1 MITILML
8 LVGLLL
14 LLAGGTG
21 LVRGASAI
29 ASHYGISPLII
40 GLTVVAFGTSSPE
53 LVVNVVGA
61 FRGETDLAFGN
72 VTGSNL
78 ANIGLV
84 LATAVIFRPITI
96 EGQIVR
102 RELPLLLLGTTIL
115 LIMALDRPLNGL
127 DPILS
132 RSDGLI
138 LLLIFSIFVYMA
150 VSDFLFKKRQDALM
164 DNILE
169 MEEMLPSP
177 VATGILVNWLF
188 VVAGIIALTAGG
200 QLTIIHGAQLAENM
214 GMQPVIVGMVI
225 VAIGTSMPEF
235 VTSIIAALNKESD
248 LCVGNVVGSNIF
260 NGLVVLPIAALVRPL
275 PIPEGGLMDVAM
287 SLVFA
292 AVIIVFFFFGKAH
305 MNRKVGAA
313 LLLAYL
319 TYMIMRTTS

>member
-1 MITILML
+1 MTFMLL

-14 LLAGGTG
+14 LLGGGTC
-21 LVRGASAI
+21 LVKGASAI
-29 ASHYGISPLII
+29 ATHYGISPLVI
-40 GLTVVAFGTSSPE
+40 GLTVVAFGTSAPE

-61 FRGETDLAFGN
+61 FRGETELAFGN

-84 LATAVIFRPITI
+84 LATAAIFRPLTI

-115 LIMALDRPLNGL
+115 LIMALDRPLSGL
-127 DPILS
+127 DPILT
-132 RSDGLI
+132 RSDGVI
-138 LLLIFSIFVYMA
+138 LLLIFSIFIYMTI
-150 VSDFLFKKRQDALM
+150 SDFLFQKRQDRLM
-164 DNILE
+164 ENILE
-169 MEEMLPSP
+169 MEEMLPKP
-177 VATGILVNWLF
+177 MARGVMVNWVF
-188 VVAGIIALTAGG
+188 VLAGIIALTAGG
-200 QLTIIHGAQLAENM
+200 QLTIIHGAELAEIM
-214 GMQPVIVGMVI
+214 GVEQVIIGMAV

-275 PIPEGGLMDVAM
+275 PIPNGGLLDVAM

-292 AVIIVFFFFGKAH
+292 AVIILVFFFGKAH

-319 TYMIMRTTS
+319 AYMIMRATS

>member
-1 MITILML
+1 MTFML
-8 LVGLLL
+8 LLTGLLL

-21 LVRGASAI
+21 LVKGASAI
-29 ASHYGISPLII
+29 ATHYGISPLVI
-40 GLTVVAFGTSSPE
+40 GLTVVAFGTSAPE
-53 LVVNVVGA
+53 LVVNIVGA
-61 FRGETDLAFGN
+61 LRGETELAFGN

-84 LATAVIFRPITI
+84 LATAAIFRPLTI

-115 LIMALDRPLNGL
+115 LIMALDRPLSGL
-127 DPILS
+127 DPVLT

-138 LLLIFSIFVYMA
+138 LLLIFSIFVYMTI
-150 VSDFLFKKRQDALM
+150 SDFLFQKRQDPLM
-164 DNILE
+164 ENILE
-169 MEEMLPSP
+169 MEGMLPRP
-177 VATGILVNWLF
+177 MATGVLVNWVF
-188 VVAGIIALTAGG
+188 VLAGIIALTAGG
-200 QLTIIHGAQLAENM
+200 QLTIIHGARLAEIM
-214 GMQPVIVGMVI
+214 GLEPVIIGMVV

-275 PIPEGGLMDVAM
+275 PIPHGGLLDVAM
-287 SLVFA
+287 SSVFA
-292 AVIIVFFFFGKAH
+292 AVIILVFFFGKAH

-313 LLLAYL
+313 LLVGYLA
-319 TYMIMRTTS
+319 YMIMRATS

>member
-1 MITILML
+1 MTFML
-8 LVGLLL
+8 LLAGLLL

-21 LVRGASAI
+21 LVKGASEI
-29 ASHYGISPLII
+29 ATHYGISPLVI
-40 GLTVVAFGTSSPE
+40 GLTVVAFGTSAPE

-61 FRGETDLAFGN
+61 FRGETELAFGN

-84 LATAVIFRPITI
+84 LATAAIFRPLTI

-115 LIMALDRPLNGL
+115 LIMALDRPLSGL
-127 DPILS
+127 DPVLT

-138 LLLIFSIFVYMA
+138 LLLIFSIFIYMTI
-150 VSDFLFKKRQDALM
+150 SDFLFQKRQDPLM
-164 DNILE
+164 ENILK
-169 MEEMLPSP
+169 MEEMLPKS
-177 VATGILVNWLF
+177 VATGVLVNWMF
-188 VVAGIIALTAGG
+188 VLAGITALTAGG
-200 QLTIIHGAQLAENM
+200 QLTIIHGAELAEIM
-214 GMQPVIVGMVI
+214 GVEPVIIGMVV

-248 LCVGNVVGSNIF
+248 LCLGNVVGSNIF

-275 PIPEGGLMDVAM
+275 PIPEGGLLDVAM

-292 AVIIVFFFFGKAH
+292 AVIILVFFFGKAH
-305 MNRKVGAA
+305 MDRKVGAT

-319 TYMIMRTTS
+319 AYMTMRATS

>member
-1 MITILML
+1 MTFILL

-21 LVRGASAI
+21 LVKGASAI
-29 ASHYGISPLII
+29 ATHYGISPLVI

-53 LVVNVVGA
+53 LVVNIVGA
-61 FRGETDLAFGN
+61 FRGETELAFGN

-84 LATAVIFRPITI
+84 LATAAIFRPLTI

-115 LIMALDRPLNGL
+115 LIMALDRPLSGL
-127 DPILS
+127 DPVLT

-138 LLLIFSIFVYMA
+138 LLLIFSIFVYMTI
-150 VSDFLFKKRQDALM
+150 SDFLFQKRQDRLM
-164 DNILE
+164 ENILE
-169 MEEMLPSP
+169 MEEMLPKP
-177 VATGILVNWLF
+177 IARGVMVNWMF
-188 VVAGIIALTAGG
+188 VLAGIIALTAGG
-200 QLTIIHGAQLAENM
+200 QLTIIHGAELAEIM
-214 GMQPVIVGMVI
+214 GVEQVIIGMVV

-275 PIPEGGLMDVAM
+275 PIPDGGLLDVAM

-292 AVIIVFFFFGKAH
+292 AVIILVFFFGKAH

-313 LLLAYL
+313 LLLGYL
-319 TYMIMRTTS
+319 AYMIMRATS

>member
-1 MITILML
+1 MTFML
-8 LVGLLL
+8 LLIGLLL

-21 LVRGASAI
+21 LVKGASAI
-29 ASHYGISPLII
+29 ATHYGISPLVI

-53 LVVNVVGA
+53 LVVNIVGA
-61 FRGETDLAFGN
+61 FRGETELAFGN

-84 LATAVIFRPITI
+84 LATAAIFRPLTI

-115 LIMALDRPLNGL
+115 LIMALDRPLSGL
-127 DPILS
+127 DPVLT

-138 LLLIFSIFVYMA
+138 LLLIFSIFVYMTI
-150 VSDFLFKKRQDALM
+150 SDFLFQKRQDRLM
-164 DNILE
+164 ENILE
-169 MEEMLPSP
+169 MEEMLPKP
-177 VATGILVNWLF
+177 MARGVMVNWVF
-188 VVAGIIALTAGG
+188 VLAGIIALTAGG
-200 QLTIIHGAQLAENM
+200 QLTIIHGAELAEIM
-214 GMQPVIVGMVI
+214 GVEQVIIGMAV

-260 NGLVVLPIAALVRPL
+260 NGLVLLPIAALVRPL
-275 PIPEGGLMDVAM
+275 PIPDGGLLDVAM

-292 AVIIVFFFFGKAH
+292 AVIILVFFFGKAH

-313 LLLAYL
+313 LLLGYL
-319 TYMIMRTTS
+319 AYMIMRATS

>member
-1 MITILML
+1 MTFML
-8 LVGLLL
+8 LLIGLLL

-21 LVRGASAI
+21 LVKGASAI
-29 ASHYGISPLII
+29 ATHYGISPLVI

-53 LVVNVVGA
+53 LVVNIVGA
-61 FRGETDLAFGN
+61 FRGETELAFGN

-84 LATAVIFRPITI
+84 LATAAIFRPLTI

-115 LIMALDRPLNGL
+115 LIMALDRPLSGL
-127 DPILS
+127 DPVLT

-138 LLLIFSIFVYMA
+138 LLLIFSIFVYMTI
-150 VSDFLFKKRQDALM
+150 SDFLFQKRQDRLM
-164 DNILE
+164 ENILE
-169 MEEMLPSP
+169 MEEMLPKP
-177 VATGILVNWLF
+177 MARGVMVNWVF
-188 VVAGIIALTAGG
+188 VLAGIIALTAGG
-200 QLTIIHGAQLAENM
+200 QLTIIHGAELAEIM
-214 GMQPVIVGMVI
+214 GVEQVIIGMVV

-275 PIPEGGLMDVAM
+275 PIPDGGLLDVAM

-292 AVIIVFFFFGKAH
+292 AVIILVFFFGKAH

-313 LLLAYL
+313 LLLGYL
-319 TYMIMRTTS
+319 AYMIMRATS

>member
-1 MITILML
+1 MTFML
-8 LVGLLL
+8 LLIGLLL

-21 LVRGASAI
+21 LVKGASAI
-29 ASHYGISPLII
+29 ATHYGISPLVI

-53 LVVNVVGA
+53 LVVNIVGA
-61 FRGETDLAFGN
+61 FRGETELAFGN

-84 LATAVIFRPITI
+84 LATAAIFRPLTI

-115 LIMALDRPLNGL
+115 LIMALDRPLSGL
-127 DPILS
+127 DPVLT

-138 LLLIFSIFVYMA
+138 LLLIFSIFVYMTI
-150 VSDFLFKKRQDALM
+150 SDFLFQKRQDRLM
-164 DNILE
+164 ENILE
-169 MEEMLPSP
+169 MEEMLPKP
-177 VATGILVNWLF
+177 MARGVMVNWVF
-188 VVAGIIALTAGG
+188 VLAGIIALTAGG
-200 QLTIIHGAQLAENM
+200 QLTIIHGAELAEIM
-214 GMQPVIVGMVI
+214 GVEQVIIGMAV

-275 PIPEGGLMDVAM
+275 PIPDGGLLDVAM

-292 AVIIVFFFFGKAH
+292 AVLILVFFFGKAH

-313 LLLAYL
+313 LLLGYL
-319 TYMIMRTTS
+319 AYMIMRATS

>member
-1 MITILML
+1 MTFLLL

-14 LLAGGTG
+14 LLGGGTG
-21 LVRGASAI
+21 LVKGASAI
-29 ASHYGISPLII
+29 ATHYGISPLVI
-40 GLTVVAFGTSSPE
+40 GLTVVAFGTSAPE

-61 FRGETDLAFGN
+61 FRGETELAFGN

-84 LATAVIFRPITI
+84 LATAAIFRPLTI

-115 LIMALDRPLNGL
+115 LIMALDRPLSGL
-127 DPILS
+127 DPILT

-138 LLLIFSIFVYMA
+138 LLLIFSIFIYMTI
-150 VSDFLFKKRQDALM
+150 SDFLFQKRQDRLM
-164 DNILE
+164 ENILE
-169 MEEMLPSP
+169 MEEMLPKP
-177 VATGILVNWLF
+177 MARGVMVNWVF
-188 VVAGIIALTAGG
+188 VLAGIIALTAGG
-200 QLTIIHGAQLAENM
+200 QLTIIHGAELAEIM
-214 GMQPVIVGMVI
+214 GVEQVIIGMAV

-275 PIPEGGLMDVAM
+275 PIPDGGLLDVAM

-292 AVIIVFFFFGKAH
+292 AVIILVFFFGKAH

-319 TYMIMRTTS
+319 AYMIMRATS

>member
-1 MITILML
+1 MTFILL

-21 LVRGASAI
+21 LVKGASAI
-29 ASHYGISPLII
+29 ATHYGISPLVI

-53 LVVNVVGA
+53 LVVNIVGA
-61 FRGETDLAFGN
+61 FRGETELAFGN

-84 LATAVIFRPITI
+84 LATAAIFRPLTI

-115 LIMALDRPLNGL
+115 LIMALDRPLSGL
-127 DPILS
+127 DPVLT

-138 LLLIFSIFVYMA
+138 LLLIFSIFVYMTI
-150 VSDFLFKKRQDALM
+150 SDFLFQKRQDRLM
-164 DNILE
+164 ENILE
-169 MEEMLPSP
+169 MEEMLPKP
-177 VATGILVNWLF
+177 MARGVMVNWVF
-188 VVAGIIALTAGG
+188 VLAGIIALTAGG
-200 QLTIIHGAQLAENM
+200 QLTIIHGAELAEIM
-214 GMQPVIVGMVI
+214 GVEQVIIGMVV

-275 PIPEGGLMDVAM
+275 PIPDGGLLDVAM

-292 AVIIVFFFFGKAH
+292 AVIILVFFFGKAH

-313 LLLAYL
+313 LLLGYL
-319 TYMIMRTTS
+319 AYMIMRATS